1 MTQAQHPMFEGR
13 PIQEGDEVLIPARV
27 ARVLLPAGN
36 LDLAIGPPGEPEN
49 ISRLMWWGGWP
60 PVKGHTPAPRP
71 LVPGPAVLD
80 PETTY
85 AQPVTVIAADG
96 RRAWIRGRAD
106 AGAEIV
112 ETIRLRNTEGA
123 AS

>member
-1 MTQAQHPMFEGR
+1 MFEPGDKIAVEFTVIDEINDGR
-13 PIQEGDEVLIPARV
+13 VRASLKGVAGGFLFPRDTAFKLIER
-27 ARVLLPAGN
+27 
-36 LDLAIGPPGEPEN
+36 
-49 ISRLMWWGGWP
+49 
-60 PVKGHTPAPRP
+60 APRP